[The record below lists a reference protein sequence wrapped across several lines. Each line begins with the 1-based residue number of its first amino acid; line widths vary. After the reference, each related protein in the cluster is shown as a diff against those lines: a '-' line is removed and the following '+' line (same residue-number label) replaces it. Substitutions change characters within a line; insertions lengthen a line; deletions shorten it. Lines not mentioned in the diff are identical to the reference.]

1 MKSTGTGA
9 GLDIMKSGLKSVAY
23 TSGIIV
29 AVLLWAT
36 AGIYLCGIYGCS
48 NGGFEVDTNSIM
60 ALGALILSGVATSM
74 TPFITTLKT
83 TYKRRWYIITIVTF
97 SITVL
102 LGMVVIDAVFSV
114 G

>member
-83 TYKRRWYIITIVTF
+83 TYKRR
-97 SITVL
+97 
-102 LGMVVIDAVFSV
+102 
-114 G
+114 

>member
-48 NGGFEVDTNSIM
+48 NGGFEMDTNSIM
-60 ALGALILSGVATSM
+60 ALGALILSGIATSLA
-74 TPFITTLKT
+74 P
-83 TYKRRWYIITIVTF
+83 
-97 SITVL
+97 SITALKHRNKKRWIIISILVFILTIL
-102 LGMVVIDAVFSV
+102 LGIVVIDVVFRV
-114 G
+114 N